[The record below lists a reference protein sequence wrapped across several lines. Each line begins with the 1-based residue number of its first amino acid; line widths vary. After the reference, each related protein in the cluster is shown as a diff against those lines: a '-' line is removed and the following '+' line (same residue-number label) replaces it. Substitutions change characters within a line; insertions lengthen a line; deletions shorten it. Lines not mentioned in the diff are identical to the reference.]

1 MQTNQ
6 INSVLLIDHKADEYY
21 YVIFFLCN
29 VIYDKIEDFI
39 IVYNRTNFD
48 LTNF

>member
-21 YVIFFLCN
+21 YVIFFLYVN
-29 VIYDKIEDFI
+29 K
-39 IVYNRTNFD
+39 N
-48 LTNF
+48 